1 MRAKQVVIYK
11 VGVKDF
17 IGALMDIYESGADYM
32 DIVGIVEGNMTT
44 LMINVKDEYM
54 NSGEDDDE
62 EEEGLTAGMIN
73 QLI

>member
-32 DIVGIVEGNMTT
+32 DIVGIIEGNMTT

-54 NSGEDDDE
+54 NSGDDE
-62 EEEGLTAGMIN
+62 EEEGLTADMIN

>member
-17 IGALMDIYESGADYM
+17 IGALMEIYESGADYM

-54 NSGEDDDE
+54 NSGDDE

>member
-17 IGALMDIYESGADYM
+17 IGTLMEIYESGADYM

-54 NSGEDDDE
+54 NSGDDE

>member
-32 DIVGIVEGNMTT
+32 DIVGIIEGNMTT

-54 NSGEDDDE
+54 NSGDDE

>member
-17 IGALMDIYESGADYM
+17 IGALMEIYESGADYM
-32 DIVGIVEGNMTT
+32 DIVGIIEGNMTT

>member
-17 IGALMDIYESGADYM
+17 IGALMEIYESGADYM
-32 DIVGIVEGNMTT
+32 DIVGIIEGNMTT

-54 NSGEDDDE
+54 NSGDDE

>member
-54 NSGEDDDE
+54 NSGDDE